1 MRIFLFL
8 LCFFSLTPVFAD
20 NVILMIGDGMGKNHI
35 SCTAKTHPLFL
46 ARNKPVGEIQ
56 TYSANNAITDSA
68 AGATAYA
75 CGIKTNNKF
84 LGITPQKEACK
95 TLAETSLEQGY
106 TPLIRTTDILTGATP
121 SAFYAHID
129 SRHKTK
135 EIEQML
141 AKAQEKMVIKSVQ
154 YIDKETKE
162 ILSTLS
168 KSTKPF
174 FMMIEESEI
183 DKQSHNNNYQK
194 MQEALIR
201 FDNAVQTAVNFANK
215 RKDTTVIIVADHETG
230 GLTDSC
236 QFTKDNH
243 TGENVYYY
251 VFGQHKNLFTEPVL
265 QNTDI
270 HHKIKEILF
279 K

>member
-1 MRIFLFL
+1 MRFL
-8 LCFFSLTPVFAD
+8 LFFLLFFTTLPVVAD

-46 ARNKPVGEIQ
+46 SRNKPVGEIQ
-56 TYSANNAITDSA
+56 TYSANNTITDSA

-95 TLAETSLEQGY
+95 TLAEESYERGY
-106 TPLIRTTDILTGATP
+106 APLIITTDVATGATP

-162 ILSTLS
+162 FLSTLS
-168 KSTKPF
+168 KSTTPF

-201 FDNAVQTAVNFANK
+201 FDKAVQTAVNFANN
-215 RKDTTVIIVADHETG
+215 RKDTTVIVVADHETG

-251 VFGQHKNLFTEPVL
+251 VFGQRKNLFTEPVL

>member
-46 ARNKPVGEIQ
+46 ERNKPVGEIQ

-95 TLAETSLEQGY
+95 TLAEESYERGY
-106 TPLIRTTDILTGATP
+106 TPLIITTDILTGATP

-129 SRHKTK
+129 SRYKTK

-141 AKAQEKMVIKSVQ
+141 AKAQEKIFIKSVQ

-168 KSTKPF
+168 TSSTPF

>member
-1 MRIFLFL
+1 
-8 LCFFSLTPVFAD
+8 
-20 NVILMIGDGMGKNHI
+20 MIGDGMGKNHI

-46 ARNKPVGEIQ
+46 ERNKPVGEIQ

-95 TLAETSLEQGY
+95 TLAEESLEQGY
-106 TPLIRTTDILTGATP
+106 TPLIITTDILTGATP

-129 SRHKTK
+129 SRYKTK

-141 AKAQEKMVIKSVQ
+141 AKAQEKMSIKSVQ
-154 YIDKETKE
+154 YIDKEAKE

>member
-46 ARNKPVGEIQ
+46 AHNKPVGEIQ

-95 TLAETSLEQGY
+95 TLAEESYERGY
-106 TPLIRTTDILTGATP
+106 TPLIITTDVSTGATP

-168 KSTKPF
+168 TSTTPF

-201 FDNAVQTAVNFANK
+201 FDNAVQTAINFAK
-215 RKDTTVIIVADHETG
+215 SRKDTTVIIVADHETG

>member
-20 NVILMIGDGMGKNHI
+20 NVILMIGDGMGKKHI

-46 ARNKPVGEIQ
+46 ASNKPVGEIQ

-95 TLAETSLEQGY
+95 TLAEESYERGY
-106 TPLIRTTDILTGATP
+106 TPLIITTDVLTGATP

-129 SRHKTK
+129 SRYKTK

-168 KSTKPF
+168 TSTTPF